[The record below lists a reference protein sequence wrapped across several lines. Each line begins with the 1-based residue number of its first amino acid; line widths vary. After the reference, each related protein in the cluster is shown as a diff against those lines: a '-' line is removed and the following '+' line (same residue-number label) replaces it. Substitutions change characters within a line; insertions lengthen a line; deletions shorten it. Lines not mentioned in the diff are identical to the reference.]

1 MTMKTRR
8 ANKKK
13 PEFLFLLLVAAA
25 LAAAAA
31 VSLFFVR
38 PARVDG
44 ASMAGT
50 LNDGDIILLEQCSY
64 RGGEPQRGD
73 IIAFCKKDVAPGLII
88 KRIAALPGE
97 IVEISDGL
105 LYIDGS
111 VLPEYSGF
119 LADMPACRVEENSYF
134 VLGDNLAESVDSRAW
149 PQPFVHK
156 NEIRGRYWCRIA
168 SFG

>member
-1 MTMKTRR
+1 M
-8 ANKKK
+8 
-13 PEFLFLLLVAAA
+13 LLVAAA

-31 VSLFFVR
+31 VSLLFVR

-44 ASMAGT
+44 SSMAGT

-97 IVEISDGL
+97 MVEISDGV

-111 VLPEYSGF
+111 VLP
-119 LADMPACRVEENSYF
+119 SYF

>member
-8 ANKKK
+8 ANRKK

-31 VSLFFVR
+31 VSLLFVR

-44 ASMAGT
+44 ASMVGT

-64 RGGEPQRGD
+64 RGGELQRGD
-73 IIAFCKKDVAPGLII
+73 IVAFLKKDVTDGLII
-88 KRIAALPGE
+88 KRIVALPGE
-97 IVEISDGL
+97 AVEISGGM
-105 LYIDGS
+105 LYINGS
-111 VLPEYSGF
+111 PLPGYAGF
-119 LADMPACRVEENSYF
+119 SEDMPACRVEESSYF
-134 VLGDNLAESVDSRAW
+134 VLGDNLAESVDSRFW
-149 PQPFVHK
+149 QQPFVRRE
-156 NEIRGRYWCRIA
+156 EIRGRYWCRIA